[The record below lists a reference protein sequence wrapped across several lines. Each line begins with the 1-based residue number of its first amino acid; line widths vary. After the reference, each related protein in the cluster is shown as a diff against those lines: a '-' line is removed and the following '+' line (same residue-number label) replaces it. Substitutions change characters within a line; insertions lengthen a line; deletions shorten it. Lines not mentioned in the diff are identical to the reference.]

1 MEQIIKM
8 TTPKPLIELI
18 REIATGDDMKVQP
31 MTFYKWI
38 VRRKIPIA
46 RQVEIVKRTNGRINF
61 EDMET
66 LDFVP
71 NSKGQGND

>member
-1 MEQIIKM
+1 M
-8 TTPKPLIELI
+8 TIHKPLIEQL
-18 REIATGDDMKVQP
+18 REIATDQMGVQP

-71 NSKGQGND
+71 NSKGQGNG